1 MFDEKFNVLLEAD
14 DEDKK
19 DDDEKE
25 KDEEKKDDEKE
36 EDKKDDEKDDD
47 DDDDD
52 TDPEES
58 DEYND
63 IMSDSD
69 DDDFNSD
76 DFTGDDGDEP
86 MPDDGEGDYNAV
98 IMVSGDEPSG
108 DLGSEGSEDVYSHM
122 AKLGYLFTVIGN
134 NMKHIHLNTT
144 GRKFEEIHNQA
155 EEYYR
160 HFGYRCDDFFEL
172 AKQSA
177 SIELDNPGRSKEHI
191 EDVEVETEKDYPFEL
206 AVSRMHDNLSK
217 AIDYLKKARQFAGD
231 RTDIESMID
240 DELGYLNKQVNFILR
255 SKMAVTESF
264 DYNNLL

>member
-1 MFDEKFNVLLEAD
+1 MFDEQFNVLLEAD

-19 DDDEKE
+19 DDEKE

-36 EDKKDDEKDDD
+36 EDKKDD
-47 DDDDD
+47 D

-63 IMSDSD
+63 IMSDDD
-69 DDDFNSD
+69 DDDFDSD
-76 DFTGDDGDEP
+76 DFTGDDE
-86 MPDDGEGDYNAV
+86 GEGDDTDYNAV

-108 DLGSEGSEDVYSHM
+108 DLGSEGSDDVYAHM

-206 AVSRMHDNLSK
+206 AVSKMHSNLST
-217 AIDYLKKARQFAGD
+217 AIEYLKRARQFAGD

-240 DELGYLNKQVNFILR
+240 DELGYLNKQVNFVLR

>member
-19 DDDEKE
+19 DDE

-36 EDKKDDEKDDD
+36 EDKKDDEKDDK

-63 IMSDSD
+63 IMSD
-69 DDDFNSD
+69 DDDFDSD
-76 DFTGDDGDEP
+76 DFTGDDDDDEP
-86 MPDDGEGDYNAV
+86 SDDGEDDYNAV
-98 IMVSGDEPSG
+98 IMVSGDQPSG
-108 DLGSEGSEDVYSHM
+108 DLGSEGSDDVYAHM
-122 AKLGYLFTVIGN
+122 AKLGYLFTVISN

-255 SKMAVTESF
+255 SKMAVTESV
-264 DYNNLL
+264 DYNSLL

>member
-1 MFDEKFNVLLEAD
+1 MFDEQFNVLLEAD
-14 DEDKK
+14 DEEKK
-19 DDDEKE
+19 DDDKE
-25 KDEEKKDDEKE
+25 KDEEKKDDEK
-36 EDKKDDEKDDD
+36 DDD
-47 DDDDD
+47 KDTDKGTD

-63 IMSDSD
+63 IMSDDD
-69 DDDFNSD
+69 DDDFDSD
-76 DFTGDDGDEP
+76 DFTGDDGDE
-86 MPDDGEGDYNAV
+86 GEGDDDYNAV

-108 DLGSEGSEDVYSHM
+108 DLGSEGSDDVYAHM

-160 HFGYRCDDFFEL
+160 HFGYRCDDFFEI

-206 AVSRMHDNLSK
+206 AISRMHDNLSK
-217 AIDYLKKARQFAGD
+217 AIDYLKRARQFAGD

-240 DELGYLNKQVNFILR
+240 DELGYLNKQVNFVLR
-255 SKMAVTESF
+255 SKMAVTESV
-264 DYNNLL
+264 DYNTLL

>member
-1 MFDEKFNVLLEAD
+1 MFDEQFNVLLEAD

-19 DDDEKE
+19 DDEKE

-36 EDKKDDEKDDD
+36 EDKKDD
-47 DDDDD
+47 D

-63 IMSDSD
+63 IMSDDD
-69 DDDFNSD
+69 DDDFDSD
-76 DFTGDDGDEP
+76 DFTGDDE
-86 MPDDGEGDYNAV
+86 GEGDDTDYNAV

-108 DLGSEGSEDVYSHM
+108 DLGSEGSDDVYAHM

-206 AVSRMHDNLSK
+206 AVSKMHSNLST
-217 AIDYLKKARQFAGD
+217 AIEYLKRARQFAGD
-231 RTDIESMID
+231 RTDIDSMID
-240 DELGYLNKQVNFILR
+240 DELGYLNKQVNFVLR

>member
-1 MFDEKFNVLLEAD
+1 MFDEQFNVLLEAD

-19 DDDEKE
+19 DDEKE
-25 KDEEKKDDEKE
+25 KDKEKKDDEKE
-36 EDKKDDEKDDD
+36 EDKK
-47 DDDDD
+47 DDD

-63 IMSDSD
+63 IMSDDD
-69 DDDFNSD
+69 DDDFDSD
-76 DFTGDDGDEP
+76 DFTGDDE
-86 MPDDGEGDYNAV
+86 GEGDDTDYNAV

-108 DLGSEGSEDVYSHM
+108 DLGSEGSDDVYAHM

-206 AVSRMHDNLSK
+206 AVSKMHSNLST
-217 AIDYLKKARQFAGD
+217 AIEYLKRARQFAGD

-240 DELGYLNKQVNFILR
+240 DELGYLNKQVNFVLR

>member
-1 MFDEKFNVLLEAD
+1 MFDEQFNVLLEAD
-14 DEDKK
+14 DESKK
-19 DDDEKE
+19 ADE

-36 EDKKDDEKDDD
+36 EDKKDDEKDDKD
-47 DDDDD
+47 TD

-63 IMSDSD
+63 IMSDD
-69 DDDFNSD
+69 DDDFDSD
-76 DFTGDDGDEP
+76 DFTGDDDEP
-86 MPDDGEGDYNAV
+86 TSDEDGDDDYNAV

-108 DLGSEGSEDVYSHM
+108 DACPECSDDVYAHM

-191 EDVEVETEKDYPFEL
+191 EDVEVETEKNYPFEL
-206 AVSRMHDNLSK
+206 AVSRMHANLST
-217 AIDYLKKARQFAGD
+217 AIDYLKRARKSAGD

-264 DYNNLL
+264 DYNTLL

>member
-14 DEDKK
+14 DE
-19 DDDEKE
+19 EK
-25 KDEEKKDDEKE
+25 KDEETKDDEKE
-36 EDKKDDEKDDD
+36 EDKKDDEKDDKD

-63 IMSDSD
+63 IMSD
-69 DDDFNSD
+69 DDDFDSD
-76 DFTGDDGDEP
+76 DFTGDDDEP
-86 MPDDGEGDYNAV
+86 MSDDGDYNAV

-206 AVSRMHDNLSK
+206 AVSRMHANLST
-217 AIDYLKKARQFAGD
+217 AIDYLKRARQFAGD

-255 SKMAVTESF
+255 SKMAITESV
-264 DYNNLL
+264 DYNSLL

>member
-1 MFDEKFNVLLEAD
+1 MFDEQFNVLLEAD
-14 DEDKK
+14 DEEKN
-19 DDDEKE
+19 DDEKK
-25 KDEEKKDDEKE
+25 KDEEKKDDEKDN
-36 EDKKDDEKDDD
+36 DKDTDKDT
-47 DDDDD
+47 D

-63 IMSDSD
+63 IMSDDD
-69 DDDFNSD
+69 DDDFDSD
-76 DFTGDDGDEP
+76 DFTGDDGDE
-86 MPDDGEGDYNAV
+86 GEGDDDYNAV

-108 DLGSEGSEDVYSHM
+108 DACPECDDVYAHM

-160 HFGYRCDDFFEL
+160 HFGYRCDDFFEI

-206 AVSRMHDNLSK
+206 AVSRMHANLST
-217 AIDYLKKARQFAGD
+217 AIDYLKRARKSAGD

>member
-1 MFDEKFNVLLEAD
+1 MFDEQFNVLLEAD
-14 DEDKK
+14 DEEKK
-19 DDDEKE
+19 DDEKE

-36 EDKKDDEKDDD
+36 EDKKDDDKDT
-47 DDDDD
+47 D

-63 IMSDSD
+63 IMSDDD
-69 DDDFNSD
+69 DDDFDSD
-76 DFTGDDGDEP
+76 DFTGDDGDE
-86 MPDDGEGDYNAV
+86 GEGDDDYNAV

-108 DLGSEGSEDVYSHM
+108 DACPECDDVYAHM

-144 GRKFEEIHNQA
+144 GHKFEEIHNQA

-160 HFGYRCDDFFEL
+160 HFGYRCDDFFEI

-206 AVSRMHDNLSK
+206 AVSRMHANLST
-217 AIDYLKKARQFAGD
+217 AIEYLKRARKSAGD

-264 DYNNLL
+264 DYNSLL

>member
-1 MFDEKFNVLLEAD
+1 MFDEQFNVLLEAD
-14 DEDKK
+14 DES
-19 DDDEKE
+19 
-25 KDEEKKDDEKE
+25 KKDDEKE
-36 EDKKDDEKDDD
+36 EDKKDDEKDDKD
-47 DDDDD
+47 N

-63 IMSDSD
+63 IMSD
-69 DDDFNSD
+69 DDDFDSD
-76 DFTGDDGDEP
+76 DFTGDNDE
-86 MPDDGEGDYNAV
+86 GEGDDTDYNAV
-98 IMVSGDEPSG
+98 IMVSSDEPSG
-108 DLGSEGSEDVYSHM
+108 DLGSEGSDDVYSHM

-206 AVSRMHDNLSK
+206 AVSKMHSNLST
-217 AIDYLKKARQFAGD
+217 AIEYLKRARQFAGD

-255 SKMAVTESF
+255 SKMAVTESV
-264 DYNNLL
+264 DYNSLL

>member
-14 DEDKK
+14 DEEKK
-19 DDDEKE
+19 DDEKE

-63 IMSDSD
+63 IMSD
-69 DDDFNSD
+69 DDDFDSD
-76 DFTGDDGDEP
+76 DFTGDDEP
-86 MPDDGEGDYNAV
+86 MSDDGDYNAV

-206 AVSRMHDNLSK
+206 AVSRMHANLST
-217 AIDYLKKARQFAGD
+217 AIDYLKRARQFAGD

-255 SKMAVTESF
+255 SKMAVTESV
-264 DYNNLL
+264 DYNSLL